1 LKEKEEL
8 QKEFDENGSPN
19 RRYKINNNKPIGYK
33 RQ

>member
-8 QKEFDENGSPN
+8 QEEFDENGSLN
-19 RRYKINNNKPIGYK
+19 KRQKTDNNKPVAYK

>member
-8 QKEFDENGSPN
+8 QEEFDENGSPN
-19 RRYKINNNKPIGYK
+19 RRQKTNNNKPIGYM